1 MVTDLKDIVIIT
13 LGGLSSALGILFT
26 AAVYRKKN
34 AAETFEKTAAGK
46 KNEADAFKIT
56 IETTMSVGELYKRE
70 FKELKGEFDILKQSH
85 KQIIDSDM
93 TKGKELETEKKK
105 YEELQV
111 KYDKVIEL
119 NEELRKE
126 NKALREDVK
135 KLHVEIKDNK
145 DLINQYLK
153 Q

>member
-1 MVTDLKDIVIIT
+1 MVNDLKDIVIIT

-70 FKELKGEFDILKQSH
+70 FKELRLEFDTLK
-85 KQIIDSDM
+85 KDYNNTI
-93 TKGKELETEKKK
+93 
-105 YEELQV
+105 
-111 KYDKVIEL
+111 
-119 NEELRKE
+119 
-126 NKALREDVK
+126 AL
-135 KLHVEIKDNK
+135 
-145 DLINQYLK
+145 LK
-153 Q
+153 MKSIVQAHFTNYKPSPCVNTFFHSPSWPCCPHS